1 MRTSERK
8 FFFFGRKN
16 LGDITTGGMIKMIVV
31 LKNGAPQAKVDELV
45 QGLKDRGFGIHL
57 SKGEEST
64 ILGLIGDTSKLVPE
78 DFLANE
84 IVESAQRVKAAY
96 KKASRSFHPE
106 NSIIEVRSPVSP
118 KDKAMGAL
126 IGDGKTVAIMAGP
139 CSVETEEQIIEVAK
153 DVKASG
159 ARFLRGGAFK
169 PRTSPYSFQGLGAEG
184 LELLKIAR
192 KETGLPIVTELM
204 AIQQIPLFEDVDI
217 IQIGARNMQN
227 FDLLKE
233 VGKLKKPILLKR
245 GLSATVKEFLMS
257 AEYIMASGNE
267 NVILCE
273 RGIRTFDNY
282 TRNCLDLSIVPY
294 LKKETHLPV
303 IIDPSH
309 ACGIRWMVPTLAK
322 AAVAVGADGLIIE
335 VHNNPEKA
343 LCDGEQSLTPKQF
356 DDLMKVLDKYAAV
369 EGRTV

>member
-1 MRTSERK
+1 
-8 FFFFGRKN
+8 
-16 LGDITTGGMIKMIVV
+16 MIIV
-31 LKNGAPQAKVDELV
+31 LKNEAPKQKVDELKA
-45 QGLKDRGFGIHL
+45 GLK
-57 SKGEEST
+57 SKGLDIHESKGSDVT
-64 ILGLIGDTSKLVPE
+64 ILGLIGDTSRITPE
-78 DFLANE
+78 ELLANE
-84 IVESAQRVKAAY
+84 IVESAQRVKAPY
-96 KKASRSFHPE
+96 KQASRTFHPE
-106 NSIIEVRSPVSP
+106 STVISVKPEGDPSL
-118 KDKAMGAL
+118 GAN
-126 IGDGKTVAIMAGP
+126 IGDGKTVAVMAGP
-139 CSVETEEQIIEVAK
+139 CSVETERQIIDVAK
-153 DVKASG
+153 SVRASG

-169 PRTSPYSFQGLGAEG
+169 PRTSPYSFQGLGADG
-184 LELLKIAR
+184 IELLKAAR

-204 AIQQIPLFEDVDI
+204 AINQIPLFEDVDI
-217 IQIGARNMQN
+217 VQIGARNMQN

-233 VGKLKKPILLKR
+233 IGKIKKPVLLKR

-343 LCDGEQSLTPKQF
+343 LCDGEQSLTPSQF
-356 DDLMKVLDKYAAV
+356 DELMKSLKKYAAV
-369 EGRTV
+369 EERSI

>member
-1 MRTSERK
+1 
-8 FFFFGRKN
+8 
-16 LGDITTGGMIKMIVV
+16 MIVV
-31 LKNGAPQAKVDELV
+31 LKKDAPKAKVDELKAGIKSR
-45 QGLKDRGFGIHL
+45 GLDIHE
-57 SKGEEST
+57 SKGTDVT
-64 ILGLIGDTSKLVPE
+64 ILGLIGDTSRIVPE
-78 DFLANE
+78 ELMANE
-84 IVESAQRVKAAY
+84 AVESVQRVKAPY
-96 KKASRSFHPE
+96 KQASRSFHPADTV
-106 NSIIEVRSPVSP
+106 VRVH
-118 KDKAMGAL
+118 GADSSL
-126 IGDGKTVAIMAGP
+126 GADIGDGKSVAIMAGP
-139 CSVETEEQIIEVAK
+139 CSVETEEQVIAVAK
-153 DVKASG
+153 AVKASG

-169 PRTSPYSFQGLGAEG
+169 PRTSPYSFQGLGADG
-184 LELLKIAR
+184 LELLKLAR

-204 AIQQIPLFEDVDI
+204 AINQIPLFEDVDI

-233 VGKLKKPILLKR
+233 VGKLKAPILLKR

-294 LKKETHLPV
+294 LKRETHLPV

-343 LCDGEQSLTPKQF
+343 LCDGEQSLTPVQF
-356 DDLMKVLDKYAAV
+356 DELMGVLGKYAAV
-369 EGRTV
+369 EGRSL

>member
-1 MRTSERK
+1 
-8 FFFFGRKN
+8 
-16 LGDITTGGMIKMIVV
+16 MIIV
-31 LKNGAPQAKVDELV
+31 LKNGAPKAKIDELKS
-45 QGLKDRGFGIHL
+45 GLKGRGLDIHE
-57 SKGEEST
+57 SKGADVT
-64 ILGLIGDTSKLVPE
+64 ILGLIGDTSRITPE
-78 DFLANE
+78 ELMANDV
-84 IVESAQRVKAAY
+84 VESVQRVKAPY
-96 KKASRSFHPE
+96 KQASRSFHPE
-106 NSIIEVRSPVSP
+106 NTVVRVTSPVDAADS
-118 KDKAMGAL
+118 ALGAP
-126 IGDGKTVAIMAGP
+126 IGDGKTLAVMAGP
-139 CSVETEEQIIEVAK
+139 CSVETEEQVVEVAK
-153 DVKASG
+153 AVKASG

-184 LELLKIAR
+184 LELLKLAR
-192 KETGLPIVTELM
+192 KATGLPIVTELM
-204 AIQQIPLFEDVDI
+204 AINQIPLFQDVDI

-233 VGKLKKPILLKR
+233 VGKLHQPILLKR

-282 TRNCLDLSIVPY
+282 TRNCLDLSIVPF
-294 LKKETHLPV
+294 LKRETHLPV

-343 LCDGEQSLTPKQF
+343 LCDGEQSLTPDQF
-356 DDLMKVLDKYAAV
+356 DSLMQVLAKYAAV
-369 EGRTV
+369 EGRTL